1 MKKFFGV
8 FLVAICCLAMATPA
22 QAQLLKWGLKGG
34 LNMAKIDWSGGYEG
48 NKDNSTG
55 FFIGPMA
62 EFTIP
67 VIGLGIDGA
76 LMYSQRGEDEWKQ
89 QGIEIPVNLKYTI
102 GLGSMLGVYVAAGPD
117 FFFNFKDTKWE
128 GFDTKA
134 TQVGLNIGAGV
145 KLIQH
150 LQIGVNYQIPLGD
163 SFSWKGV
170 GEALGDEIG
179 GNGKTKTWQ
188 ISLAY
193 LF

>member
-34 LNMAKIDWSGGYEG
+34 VNMSKIDWDGGVKG
-48 NKDNSTG
+48 NKDNSAG

-67 VIGLGIDGA
+67 LIGLGIDGA
-76 LMYSQRGEDEWKQ
+76 LMYSQRGDEYKQ

-102 GLGSMLGVYVAAGPD
+102 GLGSMFGIYVAAGPD
-117 FFFNFKDTKWE
+117 FFFNFKDAAKSE
-128 GFDTKA
+128 LYDA
-134 TQVGLNIGAGV
+134 EDSQVGLNIGAGV

-150 LQIGVNYQIPLGD
+150 LQIGINYQIPLGD
-163 SFSWKGV
+163 SFSFKKV
-170 GEALGDEIG
+170 GEAIGDG
-179 GNGKTKTWQ
+179 RTKTWQ